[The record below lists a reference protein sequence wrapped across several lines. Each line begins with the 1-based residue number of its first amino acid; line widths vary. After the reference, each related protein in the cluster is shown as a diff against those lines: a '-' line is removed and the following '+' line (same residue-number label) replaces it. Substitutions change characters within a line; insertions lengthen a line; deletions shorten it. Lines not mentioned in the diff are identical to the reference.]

1 MKGVRMTG
9 DQTASLLYLA
19 LLGTVIAGYVLLA
32 HRQSLGRA
40 MRQMGL
46 WALIF
51 LGVIAAYGLWA
62 DIQGTVMPRQSV
74 FAEQGRV
81 EIPLA
86 PDGHYHMTLGINGT
100 PVRFV
105 VDTGAS
111 DLVLS
116 REDAARVGLAPEEL
130 AFIGAARTAN
140 GMVQTARVWLDEVKL
155 GPLQD
160 RHVPALVNGGEMT
173 GSLLGMAYLN
183 RFSEVSFGNG
193 RMVLTR

>member
-1 MKGVRMTG
+1 MTG